1 MARPKRV
8 VELPKELAEP
18 TPTQVVQQM
27 EKAFHP
33 NHGQKVTVD
42 EFFSEWNRVAKH
54 FQSASELN
62 EGQKPLLKAILKSFS
77 LLKE

>member
-1 MARPKRV
+1 MARPRKI
-8 VELPKELAEP
+8 VELPKELTEQ
-18 TPTQVVQQM
+18 TPTQTVRQM

-33 NHGQKVTVD
+33 SKVTVD
-42 EFFSEWNRVAKH
+42 EFFNEWNRVAKH
-54 FQSASELN
+54 FQNASELN